1 MLYYS
6 SANTNYP
13 SVLYILGWGWAK
25 DQPMGSHLYGHSIAS
40 TQTTECQSWKTPQ
53 KSSSAN
59 PLFKKKKQ
67 KTNIQIPEPEKVSAM
82 ALFSRLV
89 RAKVRAGASSS
100 PMLTMM
106 SHGAQ
111 NTFMWD
117 SRKSRISF
125 AFLKKFSQHNR
136 TVLGAKAI
144 KRTDIRL
151 LNNCCVFIL

>member
-59 PLFKKKKQ
+59 TLFKKKK
-67 KTNIQIPEPEKVSAM
+67 KHTNTRAREGKCYGLILKASQGKSQGWGLFQPSAYHDVTWCPE
-82 ALFSRLV
+82 
-89 RAKVRAGASSS
+89 
-100 PMLTMM
+100 
-106 SHGAQ
+106 Q
-111 NTFMWD
+111 FMWD

-125 AFLKKFSQHNR
+125 VFLKKFSQHNR